1 MDNNQVSIPVKGQ
14 TATRPENPTG
24 LIARSANR
32 PHSDVEFIPS
42 GHHRYPYGYRYWD
55 NNSHPHI
62 QHSIQRREA
71 LLRRLAH
78 LIAVVV
84 IGLII
89 IYAYFT
95 NTVQYSPGRAPITTN
110 PDGIILYRVL
120 GNDLPPRHKAGQILQ
135 NVRFIL
141 NNEPKFPNTRKVW
154 LLNRIVDE
162 EYENALIQ
170 LLNSYEQEYLRIPF
184 EISEYQKKDFRLE
197 DFPKPD
203 FFHSDD
209 YLQYPKIAK
218 LRTIDYTYADKNLY
232 AMNNVSTGKVNKG
245 GIWLG
250 YQLFG
255 PWLVCQHE
263 NEQNG
268 GRNAALAHGKKQPDA
283 RWVMPF
289 DGNCFLTM
297 NAFKDIEYQLRIW
310 GEQYKYFVVPMAR
323 LLNNTE
329 LLTAP
334 DVRPLTPEEPQVIF
348 RNDAELSYNP
358 DMRYGRRSKLELLGR
373 LGVLSPRKMN
383 FSVFPWE
390 ADSHRAYTSP
400 EKRLFKTTGWVFRLF
415 SGQAQQEHHRREAYG
430 LRAFNRLL
438 GIQEFLDTLDERV
451 AKDVQRFDPNKLFV
465 YNENG
470 LKAARLEY
478 WSGEIKVK
486 RIVDLLIKK
495 ADEMVNAAMERFK
508 SVIPN
513 EQSDDHLVMESKASS
528 ESTSHDKEN
537 PIYAKYSSDN
547 EWRYFDLSSTDYPTT
562 SELFE
567 NVTTL
572 ALANYFTNDV
582 RYGRWSSNLIRA
594 YMLSSYALD
603 GPSNTKVNLNVTDV
617 EAINDQGYLFPNLH
631 VLPRSL
637 PKVNRKVLPT
647 NTDIMT
653 LNPSS
658 FLDGVR
664 LLYKQHTLSHSEY
677 TTIKGIATQWLE
689 TLINSSEGL
698 KMNRL
703 GDHRSTLYDLQVASL
718 SGFVDDI
725 RSYLRVINRCRM
737 KIGKQFQMTEALSAS
752 VLQQPYEQSFANDLL
767 MSGEIMS
774 SEMAESEFHYSTLNI
789 YYWLTLIRG
798 VQNYE
803 VGFDIWHHTAKRGQ
817 RLSRAIISHFNQ
829 YSNHVSDG
837 TLIPML
843 QMAQTAHKT
852 SDAKR
857 GIWHEHGDEHDY
869 YQYFLKKIGGK
880 MNVFLDQRP
889 GDDGWEK
896 ELSRRIGIGESA
908 RWDGIIPF
916 WMFGVA

>member
-1 MDNNQVSIPVKGQ
+1 MDKSQVSIPVKGQ
-14 TATRPENPTG
+14 TATRPENPTS
-24 LIARSANR
+24 LYARLPSR
-32 PHSDVEFIPS
+32 PHSDMEFMPR
-42 GHHRYPYGYRYWD
+42 GHHRYPYGYRYLETT
-55 NNSHPHI
+55 NHPHM
-62 QHSIQRREA
+62 QHSMQRREA

-95 NTVQYSPGRAPITTN
+95 NTIQRPVVTPMTN
-110 PDGIILYRVL
+110 PEGIILYRIL

-141 NNEPKFPNTRKVW
+141 NNEPKFPNTRKMW

-162 EYENALIQ
+162 DYENALIQ

-184 EISEYQKKDFRLE
+184 EITEYQKKDFRLE
-197 DFPKPD
+197 DFPKSD
-203 FFHSDD
+203 FFHSND
-209 YLQYPKIAK
+209 YLRYPRIAK

-232 AMNNVSTGKVNKG
+232 AMNN
-245 GIWLG
+245 
-250 YQLFG
+250 
-255 PWLVCQHE
+255 
-263 NEQNG
+263 NG
-268 GRNAALAHGKKQPDA
+268 GRNVALAHGKEQPDA
-283 RWVMPF
+283 RWILPF

-297 NAFKDIEYQLRIW
+297 NAFKDIEYQLRVW

-329 LLTAP
+329 LLVAP

-348 RNDAELSYNP
+348 RNDAEFAYNP

-383 FSVFPWE
+383 LSVFPWE
-390 ADSHRAYTSP
+390 TDNYKDYASP

-415 SGQAQQEHHRREAYG
+415 SGQAQQEQHRREAYG

-438 GIQEFLDTLDERV
+438 GIQEFLDRLDERV
-451 AKDVQRFDPNKLFV
+451 AREVQRFDSNKLFV

-486 RIVDLLIKK
+486 RIVDLLIEK
-495 ADEMVNAAMERFK
+495 ADEMVNAAKGRFQRVK
-508 SVIPN
+508 PN
-513 EQSDDHLVMESKASS
+513 EQDYLVMESKEFS
-528 ESTSHDKEN
+528 ESTSHDKIHAN
-537 PIYAKYSSDN
+537 DGWK
-547 EWRYFDLSSTDYPTT
+547 YFDLLSTDYPST

-582 RYGRWSSNLIRA
+582 RYGRWSANLIRA
-594 YMLSSYALD
+594 YMLSSYSLD
-603 GPSNTKVNLNVTDV
+603 GRNDTKVNLNLTDV

-631 VLPRSL
+631 GVPRSL
-637 PKVNRKVLPT
+637 PKVDRRVLPT
-647 NTDIMT
+647 HEDIMT
-653 LNPSS
+653 LNPSF

-664 LLYKQHTLSHSEY
+664 LLYKQHTLSHGEY
-677 TTIKGIATQWLE
+677 TTIKGIASQWLE
-689 TLINSSEGL
+689 TLIASPEGL
-698 KMNRL
+698 RMNRL
-703 GDHRSTLYDLQVASL
+703 GDHRSTLYDLQLASL

-725 RSYLRVINRCRM
+725 RLYLRVINRCRM
-737 KIGKQFQMTEALSAS
+737 KIGKQFQMTEELSAS
-752 VLQQPYEQSFANDLL
+752 VLQQPYELSYVDDLL
-767 MSGEIMS
+767 MSGEITS
-774 SEMAESEFHYSTLNI
+774 SEVDEYQFHYSTLNI

-817 RLSRAIISHFNQ
+817 RLSRAIIAHFNQ
-829 YSNHVSDG
+829 YTNHVSDG

-843 QMAQTAHKT
+843 QMAQTAHKI

-869 YQYFLKKIGGK
+869 YQHFLKQIGGK